1 MTEGTL
7 AARDLQL
14 ALGAGL
20 KSLGMPLPEHSQS
33 SLVAYVALLAKWN
46 ATYNLTAIRDPER
59 MLTHHILD
67 SLAVLPALDAQVAGV
82 ADVHVLD
89 VGSGAGLPGLPIAIA
104 RPAWR
109 ITMLEPVQKR
119 AAFVTQAIAEIGIP
133 NAKILARRVED
144 YEAQSPVH
152 IAISRAFSDLASFA
166 ESSARHVGTRGVLVA
181 MKGVHPDEELRELPP
196 AFEVRTEVALDVP
209 GVDAARHLI
218 VMQQRHDR

>member
-1 MTEGTL
+1 MTAQTL
-7 AARDLQL
+7 AAPDPKTALDAGLEAL
-14 ALGAGL
+14 ALR
-20 KSLGMPLPEHSQS
+20 LPEDARGR
-33 SLVAYVALLAKWN
+33 LVAYVALLAKWN
-46 ATYNLTAIRDPER
+46 ATYNLTAIREPER

-104 RPAWR
+104 RPAWQV
-109 ITMLEPVQKR
+109 TMLEPVQKK
-119 AAFVTQAIAEIGIP
+119 AAFVTQAIAELRIP

-144 YEAQSPVH
+144 YEARSPAH
-152 IAISRAFSDLASFA
+152 IAISRAFADLASFA
-166 ESSARHVGTRGVLVA
+166 QSSARHVADAGVLVA

-196 AFEVRTEVALDVP
+196 AFEVRAEVALDVP

-218 VMQQRHDR
+218 VVQRRKDR